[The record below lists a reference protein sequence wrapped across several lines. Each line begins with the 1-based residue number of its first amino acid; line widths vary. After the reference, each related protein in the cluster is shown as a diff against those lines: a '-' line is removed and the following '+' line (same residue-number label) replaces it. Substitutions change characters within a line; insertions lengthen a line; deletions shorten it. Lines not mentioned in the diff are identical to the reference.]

1 MCKTCGKRFNEK
13 AGTPFHWLH
22 FSNEDVIV
30 GTLLYANHP
39 FSSYQVAE
47 ILTLNGINVSP
58 SAIRS
63 WVQRLSP
70 HLDEISRHYKVEFI
84 RIRYRDQKRMRRKFI
99 YQIIVRDPNG
109 NVITDFLAPGRI
121 TSAVK
126 EIRKRGAD
134 KLRVLRDVT
143 LRQDGTIRNLQK

>member
-1 MCKTCGKRFNEK
+1 MCKACRKRFNEK

-22 FSNEDVIV
+22 FSDEDVIV
-30 GTLLYANHP
+30 GSLLYANHP

-47 ILTLNGINVSP
+47 ILTLSGKNVSP
-58 SAIRS
+58 SAVRS
-63 WVQRLSP
+63 WVQRLSS

-109 NVITDFLAPGRI
+109 DVITDFLAPGRI

-134 KLRVLRDVT
+134 KLRILRDVT

>member
-1 MCKTCGKRFNEK
+1 MCKACGKRFNEK

-30 GTLLYANHP
+30 GSLLYANHP

-47 ILTLNGINVSP
+47 ILTLNGIDVSP
-58 SAIRS
+58 SAVRS

-134 KLRVLRDVT
+134 KLRILRDVT